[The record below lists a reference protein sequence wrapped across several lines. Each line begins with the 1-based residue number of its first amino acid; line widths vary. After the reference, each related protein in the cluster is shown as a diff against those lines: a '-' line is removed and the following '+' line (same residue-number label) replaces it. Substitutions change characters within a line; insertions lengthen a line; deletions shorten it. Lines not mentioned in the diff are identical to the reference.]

1 MGASSR
7 LLLLSLSVG
16 MQDLVEMT
24 RACPYVSDYHLHG
37 FEKFT
42 KPVAA
47 YALVA
52 GIAAFPVEALS
63 LELLEYDRIR
73 RAPQELR
80 DVAKAEI

>member
-1 MGASSR
+1 
-7 LLLLSLSVG
+7 
-16 MQDLVEMT
+16 
-24 RACPYVSDYHLHG
+24 VSDYHSHG
-37 FEKFT
+37 FGQFT

-47 YALVA
+47 YDLVA
-52 GIAAFPVEALS
+52 GLAAYPVEALS